1 MVQRL
6 QVETD
11 EDASNLP
18 PVSGKIKVKLSD
30 SLETEVE
37 ASAYMAELRNE
48 VKSLRG
54 ELARAKQ
61 GASDAQGGEL
71 LAYMQ
76 VARPT
81 P

>member
-1 MVQRL
+1 MRIGVGAGSE
-6 QVETD
+6 VEV
-11 EDASNLP
+11 E
-18 PVSGKIKVKLSD
+18 GKIKVTFEDGSKV
-30 SLETEVE
+30 EVD
-37 ASAYMAELRNE
+37 ADAYMAELRNE